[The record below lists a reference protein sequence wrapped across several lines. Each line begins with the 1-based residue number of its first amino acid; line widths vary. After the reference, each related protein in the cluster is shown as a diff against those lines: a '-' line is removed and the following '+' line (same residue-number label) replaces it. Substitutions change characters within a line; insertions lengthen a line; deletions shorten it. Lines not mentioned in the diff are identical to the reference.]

1 MKTIFTTFIIIA
13 LLFVSIPAMA
23 VDPECAGL
31 DYLNPTVPALLDVTD
46 DEIRFCTAPI
56 DVDGDPIPA
65 TGYEQTCTLDIGG
78 TVFVVVTDAH
88 PGQLVTVAAL
98 TGFKYELPLSLFCE
112 NQEGRSAA
120 VASRGTFPA
129 VAPRGPVLLE
139 P

>member
-1 MKTIFTTFIIIA
+1 MKTILTIFISIA
-13 LLFVSIPAMA
+13 LLFVAIPAMA

-31 DYLNPTVPALLDVTD
+31 DYINPTVPALLDVTD

-65 TGYEQTCTLDIGG
+65 TGYEQTCTLDVGG
-78 TVFVVVTDAH
+78 TILEVVTGAH
-88 PGQLVTVAAL
+88 PGQLVAVPIS
-98 TGFKYELPLSLFCE
+98 GFKYELPLSLFCE
-112 NQEGRSAA
+112 NSGGRSAA

-129 VAPRGPVLLE
+129 VAPGGPVLLE